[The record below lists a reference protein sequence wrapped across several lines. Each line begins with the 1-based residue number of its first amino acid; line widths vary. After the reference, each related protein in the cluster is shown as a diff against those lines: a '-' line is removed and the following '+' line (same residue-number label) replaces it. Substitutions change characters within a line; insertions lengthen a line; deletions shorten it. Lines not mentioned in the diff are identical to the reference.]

1 MRKIIDSLLAVYPM
15 SERIALLE
23 SMCKQYRRQ
32 NSIRINEKQMGRR
45 VDEERPDLEIL
56 KNQN

>member
-1 MRKIIDSLLAVYPM
+1 MRKIIDSLLAIYPM

-23 SMCKQYRRQ
+23 SLCKQYRRQ

>member
-1 MRKIIDSLLAVYPM
+1 MRKIIDSLLAIYPM

>member
-23 SMCKQYRRQ
+23 SMCKQYRRA

-45 VDEERPDLEIL
+45 VDVERPDLEIL
-56 KNQN
+56 KNTN

>member
-23 SMCKQYRRQ
+23 SLCKQYRRQ

-56 KNQN
+56 KNKN

>member
-56 KNQN
+56 KNKN

>member
-23 SMCKQYRRQ
+23 SLCKQYRRQ
-32 NSIRINEKQMGRR
+32 NSIRINAKQMGRR

>member
-1 MRKIIDSLLAVYPM
+1 MRKIIDSLLAIYPM

-23 SMCKQYRRQ
+23 SLCKQYRRQ

-56 KNQN
+56 KNKN